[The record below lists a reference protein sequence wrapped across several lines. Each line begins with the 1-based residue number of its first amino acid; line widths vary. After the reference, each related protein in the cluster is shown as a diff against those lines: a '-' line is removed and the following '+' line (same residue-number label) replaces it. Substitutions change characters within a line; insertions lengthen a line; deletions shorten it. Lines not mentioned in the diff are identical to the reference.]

1 MGRESGGGREG
12 FHQWRY
18 EKGPGGG
25 GRFVALNGAAIPLDR
40 VEVELFGV
48 RRGAYTGADETRPG
62 RFERANGGTLFLD
75 EVGDLPLAAQVK
87 LLRVLQTGELERLGD
102 PRPIKVDVRIVSET
116 NARLEDA
123 GSEEDTVGIPSIMS
137 HLYGGI

>member
-62 RFERANGGTLFLD
+62 RFERANGGTLFLA
-75 EVGDLPLAAQVK
+75 EVGD
-87 LLRVLQTGELERLGD
+87 R
-102 PRPIKVDVRIVSET
+102 
-116 NARLEDA
+116 
-123 GSEEDTVGIPSIMS
+123 SEEHTSELQSLMRISYAVFR
-137 HLYGGI
+137 LK